1 MPKKVFIDTNILIYA
16 FSETEPLK
24 RDTVISLLEFN
35 EIILSTQVINEF
47 IWVLNKK
54 FKIHFTDI
62 KKLITSLVKN
72 FSIATIDMADIVYA
86 IDIAMKYKFSYWD
99 SLIISSAIKNNCI
112 ILYTEDL
119 QNNQVIKNK
128 IKIINPFI

>member
-1 MPKKVFIDTNILIYA
+1 MPEKVFIDTNILIYA

>member
-35 EIILSTQVINEF
+35 EIIFSTQVINEF

-86 IDIAMKYKFSYWD
+86 IDIAMKYKFSY
-99 SLIISSAIKNNCI
+99 
-112 ILYTEDL
+112 
-119 QNNQVIKNK
+119 
-128 IKIINPFI
+128 